1 MRRRGNVVGLIDAKL
16 TKRQRRCGEVAD
28 LGSRVALSASRGGV
42 HNSGSAHRLASASFP
57 ARRLVASIRQFFAHK
72 VSDECGKYHYGPLRR
87 ERWSHSI
94 EKPSVPLLTPKCGL
108 VTRFRGRASGSASLI
123 GSRRKAGF
131 LKSIRLRVKRSVDL
145 SAVNGEKGPRAAAS
159 ALQMLTGAALVVDPS
174 LFARLLFGEGLAET
188 GTIVGRTAGLV
199 LVRLAIGCWPRLSPA
214 VRPFTPI
221 EPCCS

>member
-1 MRRRGNVVGLIDAKL
+1 MRRRGNVVGLIDAEL
-16 TKRQRRCGEVAD
+16 TKRQRRCGDVAD
-28 LGSRVALSASRGGV
+28 PGSRVALSASRGGV
-42 HNSGSAHRLASASFP
+42 HNSGSANRLASASFP

-72 VSDECGKYHYGPLRR
+72 VSDECGKYHYGALRR

-94 EKPSVPLLTPKCGL
+94 EKTFCPFVYTEMRRRDAVP
-108 VTRFRGRASGSASLI
+108 RRASGGASLI

-145 SAVNGEKGPRAAAS
+145 SAMNGEKGPITAAS
-159 ALQMLTGAALVVDPS
+159 ALEIVTGAALVVDPS
-174 LFARLLFGEGLAET
+174 LFARLLFDEGLDET

-199 LVRLAIGCWPRLSPA
+199 LVRLAIGCWSRLSPA
-214 VRPFTPI
+214 VRPCTPI